1 MHSLFVKKFV
11 FFIALLLSANIYS
24 KCSFVLG
31 DFIDELDNPSNIEL
45 IEVQIPNSSKYA
57 KNVFKIITSRSTNIP
72 EKLRK
77 NFKAKVLVHYSFGI
91 CNYQATLRQS
101 GDWKDHINLIDG
113 DPVSSLDVKLKDG
126 NILNAVGFKL
136 LIPQTRYGL
145 NEVLGSLIFRNL
157 GFIAPETFEVN
168 TSVNG
173 VNSIML
179 FQEKSLKELLERNL
193 RREGPIYEGDE
204 SLLWGYEGYERL
216 SLEPLA
222 LSRLLN
228 DKWFEK
234 GNNSQ
239 AIVLQSITKLQNA
252 YYDYAH
258 GTVMDKKNLYAIF
271 PNSINDEI
279 FNNYHS
285 IMLAMNAEHGLRP
298 HNRKYYFN
306 AINSLFEPI
315 YYDGGINLN
324 LEMNFEEVARRI
336 NVPINSIVIS
346 KPSASLINSSLNLN
360 KNGALLEDFL
370 KRVIDKD
377 NALIFF
383 EEGLQQFKSNMRKYE
398 KYDHEHE
405 LKNYVKE
412 TNIENYDV
420 WYQNFQNDQG
430 VYQKIA
436 IKISKDDDKYIIS
449 WKDGEIHNASSQEIS
464 KLLSDNEYKD
474 KRAVYLPLNNYENLN
489 NDFKYQQ
496 IGTYLIKMS
505 AGIKI
510 DVNEEKKI
518 LKFTQT
524 GSSDWVLIL
533 GGNLSYW
540 NLEFNGLNPI
550 FESEDLYAQRFNN
563 YGLTGCLSIYESI
576 INNSTFSI
584 QGGGCEDSIN
594 FINSVG
600 ENITLD
606 IENAMADAVD
616 ADFSNLSFTNIN
628 IANAGNDCFD
638 MSGGKYEIRN
648 ANFDGCNDKALSVG
662 EKSTFKADNLI
673 VKNTNIAISAKDL
686 SKVLISTLD
695 AENIN
700 LCAEVKRKKQ
710 EFGGAR
716 LEINNHKCL
725 SMVDVDNESRFYKT
739 NL

>member
-1 MHSLFVKKFV
+1 M
-11 FFIALLLSANIYS
+11 LSANIYS
-24 KCSFVLG
+24 KCSFVIG
-31 DFIDELDNPSNIEL
+31 DHINELDNPSKVEL

-57 KNVFKIITSRSTNIP
+57 KNVFKIISSRQINIP

-91 CNYQATLRQS
+91 CNYQATVRQS
-101 GDWKDHINLIDG
+101 GDFKDHINLIG
-113 DPVSSLDVKLKDG
+113 GEPVSSLDVKLKDG

-136 LIPQTRYGL
+136 LIPKTRNGL

-173 VNSIML
+173 VNSVML

-204 SLLWGYEGYERL
+204 SLLWGYKGYKRL

-239 AIVLQSITKLQNA
+239 AIVLHSMPKLQNA
-252 YYDYAH
+252 YLDYAH
-258 GTVMDKKNLYAIF
+258 GIVVDKKNPYAIF

-285 IMLAMNAEHGLRP
+285 VMLAMSAEHGLRP

-306 AINSLFEPI
+306 AINSSFEPI
-315 YYDGGINLN
+315 YYDGNANLS
-324 LEMNFEEVARRI
+324 LAMNFSDVSRRI
-336 NVPINSIVIS
+336 DVPFNSIVIN
-346 KPSASLINSSLNLN
+346 KPSAALIKLSLKLN
-360 KNGALLEDFL
+360 KNGALLNDFL
-370 KRVIDKD
+370 NRVIDKD
-377 NALIFF
+377 DALIFF
-383 EEGLQQFKSNMRKYE
+383 EKGLQQFKSNMLKYE
-398 KYDHEHE
+398 QYDQEHQ
-405 LKNYVKE
+405 LKNYIKE
-412 TNIENYDV
+412 TNIENNDA

-436 IKISKDDDKYIIS
+436 TNISIDEDKYIIS
-449 WKDGEIHNASSQEIS
+449 WKDGEIHDASIQEIS

-474 KRAVYLPLNNYENLN
+474 NRAVFMPLNNYENLD
-489 NDFKYQQ
+489 NDFKYEE
-496 IGTYLIKMS
+496 IGSNLIKMS
-505 AGIKI
+505 AGIKLE
-510 DVNEEKKI
+510 VNKEKKI
-518 LKFTQT
+518 LKIVQT
-524 GSSDWVLIL
+524 GSSDWVLIS
-533 GGNLSYW
+533 GGDLSHW
-540 NLEFNGLNPI
+540 KIEFNGLNPI
-550 FESEDLYAQRFNN
+550 SQLEDLYAQRFNN
-563 YGLTGCLSIYESI
+563 HGLTGCLSIYESI
-576 INNSTFSI
+576 VNNSSFSI

-594 FINSVG
+594 FISSVG

-606 IENAMADAVD
+606 IKNAMADAVD
-616 ADFSNLSFTNIN
+616 ADFSSLSFKIVNIT
-628 IANAGNDCFD
+628 NAGNDCFD
-638 MSGGKYEIRN
+638 VSGGKYRIHN
-648 ANFDGCNDKALSVG
+648 ANLDSCNDKALSVG
-662 EKSTFKADNLI
+662 EKSSLRADNLT

-695 AENIN
+695 AKNIN

-725 SMVDVDNESRFYKT
+725 SKTDVDNESRFYIS
-739 NL
+739 NS